1 MIQTRNDDGP
11 TEQSQWDRMVAGKL
25 YNAFDH
31 ELLERR
37 ATARR
42 LCRKLNSE
50 DIAGPSH
57 EATVRELLGIVGANP
72 YIEPPFRCDYGMN
85 ITVGDNFYAN
95 YDCIILD
102 ACPVTIGDNVLFAPR
117 VILTT
122 ATHPTDADARRAG
135 QELGKPIAIGD
146 NVWICA
152 GAIINP
158 GVTIGDNAIV
168 ASGAVVTA
176 DIPANCIAGG
186 VPAKVLRRL

>member
-1 MIQTRNDDGP
+1 MQTRNDDGS

-50 DIAGPSH
+50 DVADPSH

-122 ATHPTDADARRAG
+122 ATRPTDADARRAG
-135 QELGKPIAIGD
+135 QEIGKLIAIGD
-146 NVWICA
+146 NVWVCA
-152 GAIINP
+152 IR
-158 GVTIGDNAIV
+158 
-168 ASGAVVTA
+168 ASSRRPSRRHRLPRFRGFAWR
-176 DIPANCIAGG
+176 PCGG
-186 VPAKVLRRL
+186 VRRPAGRTRRRPPR